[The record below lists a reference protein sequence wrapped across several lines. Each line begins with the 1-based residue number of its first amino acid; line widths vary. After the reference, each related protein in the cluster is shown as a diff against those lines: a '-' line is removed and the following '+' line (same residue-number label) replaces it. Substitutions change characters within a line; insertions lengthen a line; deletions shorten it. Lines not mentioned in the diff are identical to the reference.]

1 LEGTAVPEGPDRT
14 TRPEEASEAA
24 PRVSLRWLGGRE
36 VLRDGLPVHLESAK
50 TEALLAWL
58 VLNPGTHARGKLT
71 ALLWP
76 ELPEERASAGLRR
89 ALWDLRRK
97 LAPGDERFVLN
108 VSRGVVETDPAVP
121 LELDVRRLV
130 SVARTRGTA
139 VAQGDETTLLEQAV
153 SLYRGDLLEGLAV
166 SDAPSFEEWLLGER
180 ESLRLLVLS
189 TLQRLVVLSRQ
200 RGETARA
207 LAHARSLLALDP
219 WLEEGH
225 RHVAELLAES
235 GRRGAAIR
243 QLEACRR
250 VLQDELGTVPARE
263 TTALERRLRGDRSE
277 ASDLAPRAGVA
288 VGPRNNLPLAAAP
301 FVGRA
306 RELDL
311 IHRHLADAD
320 CRLLTLLGP
329 GGVGKTRLA
338 VQAASRQASRSEAF
352 PDGVVFVPPPEVRG
366 ASGLGVALARALELE
381 GGDRDDPA
389 ARVVAALR
397 EARLLLVLDGFEK
410 RLEESSFLS
419 RLLAEAPDVKA
430 VACSRERL
438 GLGEEWALE
447 IGGLETPLRAETADP
462 GRWDSVRLFLSAA
475 RRARVG
481 FDPGPEELASIAE
494 ICRAVG
500 GLPLAIEIAAGW
512 VHALPPGEV
521 AAQLARGPGLLAAPS
536 RVQAGGAGLRRVFD
550 EAASCLGPEE
560 RRVLNALSVLAGGMT
575 WEAAAAVG
583 PASAETLRALADR
596 SFLRL
601 EASTGRYALHE
612 VLRAFAADDLAAR
625 PEEEA
630 AAWERHAE
638 FYGAFLARLATA
650 LRDRIDREARD
661 TLAAEL
667 ENIGSAW
674 SRAVAAGDRAFVESA
689 LAPLCSAHVT
699 WGSWVEGERLAD
711 GAVRV
716 GLGAVALSW
725 RAAFRLRLGNFEAAE
740 TDLAEALSSLGPD
753 GGAARA
759 EALLHSGHAALL
771 RGRFDKAH
779 AALEECVALS
789 RRAGSRRVLAEA
801 LGRLGRAVL
810 DEGRH
815 EEARLLFEESLQ
827 AALALGSKAG
837 IVFAKNQLGLAD
849 YFAGDLDGA
858 GRRLGEALALA
869 RAEGSRPAVAAALS
883 GLGFVAEDRGELDV
897 ASGYYRESLTACREN
912 GDRYTSARAL
922 MLLGEVER
930 KRGDHAAARAF
941 YEEALDLARAV
952 GSVYVTGLLEGNL
965 AYLAAACGRPRK
977 AVTHARAALAAC
989 RETGSWTVGLPV
1001 LVAMAEVAAGEG
1013 EPERAL
1019 ELLGHV
1025 LGHPGNRQDHRMEVE
1040 RVLAR
1045 IRRDYPA
1052 VDVERGLA
1060 AGQAAL
1066 FDDLVSE
1073 ALDESRPAPRAGGRW
1088 R

>member
-1 LEGTAVPEGPDRT
+1 
-14 TRPEEASEAA
+14 
-24 PRVSLRWLGGRE
+24 
-36 VLRDGLPVHLESAK
+36 VLRDGVSVHLESAK

-97 LAPGDERFVLN
+97 LAPGEERFLLN
-108 VSRGVVETDPAVP
+108 VSRGDVEVDPGVP
-121 LELDVRRLV
+121 ADVDVRRLV
-130 SVARTRGTA
+130 SAARTNGKA
-139 VAQGDETTLLEQAV
+139 GVDGGETDLLEEVV

-166 SDAPSFEEWLLGER
+166 EDAPAFEEWLLGER

-189 TLQRLVVLSRQ
+189 TLRRLVVLFRKK
-200 RGETARA
+200 GETARA

-225 RHVAELLAES
+225 RDVAELLAES

-250 VLQDELGTVPARE
+250 VLLDELGTAPARE
-263 TTALERRLRGDRSE
+263 TVALERRLRGERTE
-277 ASDLAPRAGVA
+277 APDLTPRAGTT

-306 RELDL
+306 RELEV

-338 VQAASRQASRSEAF
+338 VQAASRLASRSEVF
-352 PDGVVFVPPPEVRG
+352 PDGVVFVPPPEARG

-381 GGDRDDPA
+381 GGDSDDPA
-389 ARVVAALR
+389 ARVLAALR
-397 EARLLLVLDGFEK
+397 EVRLLLVLDGFEK
-410 RLEESSFLS
+410 RLEEAPFLA

-438 GLGEEWALE
+438 GLPEEWALE
-447 IGGLETPLRAETADP
+447 LGGLETPHRTEAADP
-462 GRWDSVRLFLSAA
+462 GRWDSIRLFLSAA

-481 FDPGPEELASIAE
+481 FDPGPGELASVAE

-512 VHALPPGEV
+512 VHALPAGEV
-521 AAQLARGPGLLAAPS
+521 AAQLARGPGLLAKPRKGAS
-536 RVQAGGAGLRRVFD
+536 GGAGLRRVFD
-550 EAASCLGPEE
+550 EAVSRLAAEE
-560 RRVLNALSVLAGGMT
+560 RRVLNALSVFAGGMT
-575 WEAAAAVG
+575 WEAASAVG
-583 PASAETLRALADR
+583 PASAETLRTLADR

-601 EASTGRYALHE
+601 EASSGRYALHE
-612 VLRAFAADDLAAR
+612 VLRAFAAADLAES
-625 PEEEA
+625 PDEEA
-630 AAWERHAE
+630 AALGRHAAV
-638 FYGAFLARLATA
+638 YGAFLRRHAAA

-661 TLAAEL
+661 TLVAEL
-667 ENIGSAW
+667 ENVAGAW
-674 SRAVAAGDRAFVESA
+674 SRAVTVGDRAFLSDA
-689 LAPLCSAHVT
+689 LAPLASAHLT
-699 WGSWVEGERLAD
+699 WGSWAEGERLAD
-711 GAVRV
+711 EAVKGGVGA
-716 GLGAVALSW
+716 GALSW
-725 RAAFRLRLGNFEAAE
+725 RAAFRLRTGSFEAAE
-740 TDLAEALSSLGPD
+740 ADLEEALSSLGPD
-753 GGAARA
+753 GGATRA

-779 AALEECVALS
+779 TALEESIAES
-789 RRAGSRRVLAEA
+789 RRVGSRRVLAEA

-815 EEARLLFEESLQ
+815 EAARLFFEESLQ
-827 AALALGSKAG
+827 AALALGSQAG

-849 YFAGDLDGA
+849 YFAGDLDEA
-858 GRRLGEALALA
+858 DRRLGEALDLA
-869 RAEGSRPAVAAALS
+869 RAEGSRPAVAAALA
-883 GLGFVAEDRGELDV
+883 GLGFVAEDRGELD
-897 ASGYYRESLTACREN
+897 AATGFYRESLAASREN
-912 GDRYTSARAL
+912 GDRYNSARAL

-930 KRGDHAAARAF
+930 KRGASAAARTF
-941 YEEALDLARAV
+941 YEEALSLARAV
-952 GSVYVTGLLEGNL
+952 GSIYVAGLLEGNL
-965 AYLAAACGRPRK
+965 AYLAASCGRARE
-977 AVTHARAALAAC
+977 AVSHARSALAAC

-1001 LVAMAEVAAGEG
+1001 LVAMAEVAAGAG

-1025 LGHPGNRQDHRMEVE
+1025 LGHPGNRQDHRVEVE

-1045 IRRDYPA
+1045 IRREYPA
-1052 VDVERGLA
+1052 IAVETGLS
-1060 AGQAAL
+1060 AGRTRS
-1066 FDDLVSE
+1066 FWDLAE
-1073 ALDESRPAPRAGGRW
+1073 DTLPAGG
-1088 R
+1088 

>member
-1 LEGTAVPEGPDRT
+1 MPAGPERPS
-14 TRPEEASEAA
+14 RPEATDAA
-24 PRVSLRWLGGRE
+24 GPRLSLRWLGGRE
-36 VLRDGLPVHLESAK
+36 VLRDGVPVHLESAK

-97 LAPGDERFVLN
+97 LAPREERFLLN
-108 VSRGVVETDPAVP
+108 VSRGNVEVDPAVP
-121 LELDVRRLV
+121 VDVDVRRLV
-130 SVARTRGTA
+130 SGARTNGKA
-139 VAQGDETTLLEQAV
+139 GVDGGETGLLEEVV

-166 SDAPSFEEWLLGER
+166 EDAPAFEEWLLGER

-189 TLQRLVVLSRQ
+189 TLRRLVALLRGN
-200 RGETARA
+200 GETARA
-207 LAHARSLLALDP
+207 LAHARHLLALDP
-219 WLEEGH
+219 WLEDGH
-225 RHVAELLAES
+225 RDVAELLAES

-250 VLQDELGTVPARE
+250 VLLDELGTAPARE
-263 TTALERRLRGDRSE
+263 TVALERKLRGERAE
-277 ASDLAPRAGVA
+277 APGLTPRAGGA

-306 RELDL
+306 RELEL

-320 CRLLTLLGP
+320 CRLLSLLGP

-338 VQAASRQASRSEAF
+338 VQAASRLASRTGAL
-352 PDGVVFVPPPEVRG
+352 PDGVLFVPPPETRG
-366 ASGLGVALARALELE
+366 GAGLAVDLARVLELE

-389 ARVVAALR
+389 ARVAAALR

-410 RLEESSFLS
+410 RLEDAPFLA
-419 RLLAEAPDVKA
+419 RLLAEAPDVKV

-438 GLGEEWALE
+438 GLPEEWVLE
-447 IGGLETPLRAETADP
+447 VDGLETPRRAEAPDP
-462 GRWDSVRLFLSAA
+462 ARWDSVRLFLSAA

-481 FDPGPEELASIAE
+481 FDPGPGELASVAE

-521 AAQLARGPGLLAAPS
+521 AAQLARGPGLLATPR
-536 RVQAGGAGLRRVFD
+536 RVERGGAGLRRVFD
-550 EAASCLGPEE
+550 DAVSRLGVEE
-560 RRVLNALSVLAGGMT
+560 RRVLNALSVFAGGMT
-575 WEAAAAVG
+575 WEAAAVVG
-583 PASAETLRALADR
+583 PASAETLRTLADR

-601 EASTGRYALHE
+601 EASSGRYALHE
-612 VLRAFAADDLAAR
+612 VLRSFAAEDLAAR
-625 PEEEA
+625 PEEES
-630 AAWERHAE
+630 AAWERHAA

-661 TLAAEL
+661 TLAADL

-674 SRAVAAGDRAFVESA
+674 SRAVAGGDRAFLEIS
-689 LAPLCSAHVT
+689 LAPLCSAYLT
-699 WGSWVEGERLAD
+699 WGSWAEGERLAD
-711 GAVRV
+711 GAVKV

-753 GGAARA
+753 GGVARA

-779 AALEECVALS
+779 TALEECIAES
-789 RRAGSRRVLAEA
+789 RRVGSRRVLAEA

-815 EEARLLFEESLQ
+815 EEARLLFEESLE
-827 AALALGSKAG
+827 AALALGSQSQ
-837 IVFAKNQLGLAD
+837 IVFAKNQLGLVD
-849 YFAGDLDGA
+849 YFAGDVDEA

-869 RAEGSRPAVAAALS
+869 RAEGSRPAVASALQ
-883 GLGFVAEDRGELDV
+883 GLGFVAEDRGDLDAAAGFYAEGLA
-897 ASGYYRESLTACREN
+897 ASRQN
-912 GDRYTSARAL
+912 GDRYGAARGL

-930 KRGDHAAARAF
+930 RRGAFGAARAF
-941 YEEALDLARAV
+941 YEEALVLARAV
-952 GSVYVTGLLEGNL
+952 GSIYVAGLLEGNL
-965 AYLAAACGRPRK
+965 AYLAASCDRTRE
-977 AVTHARAALAAC
+977 AVTHARVALAAC
-989 RETGSWTVGLPV
+989 RETGSWTVGLPA
-1001 LVAMAEVAAGEG
+1001 LVALAEVLACNGKPG
-1013 EPERAL
+1013 RAL

-1040 RVLAR
+1040 RVLSR
-1045 IRRDYPA
+1045 IRRENPA
-1052 VDVERGLA
+1052 VDVEKGLSTGPLRA
-1060 AGQAAL
+1060 
-1066 FDDLVSE
+1066 FWDLAEETLRV
-1073 ALDESRPAPRAGGRW
+1073 DG
-1088 R
+1088 